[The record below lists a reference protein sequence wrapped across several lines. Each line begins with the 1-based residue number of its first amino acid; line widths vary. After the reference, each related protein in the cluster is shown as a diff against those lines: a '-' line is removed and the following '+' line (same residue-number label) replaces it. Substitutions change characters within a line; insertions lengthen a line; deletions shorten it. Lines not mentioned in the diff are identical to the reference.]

1 MRLAVT
7 ITGVAWA
14 GAEIFQMGACA
25 REKDEYFSRPLPNLP
40 IMSSEHQS
48 FQAEVRQLLDI
59 VIHSLYTDREIFT
72 RELVSNASDA
82 LEKLKLLQLTES
94 AIYEPEQPLQIEIT
108 TDEENRQLVIA
119 DRGIGMTREELVQNL
134 GTIAHSGTK
143 AFLQSMKEKGT
154 QNGGM
159 IGQFGVGFYS
169 VFMVA
174 DRVDVFTHS
183 WRTEAPSLRWTSD
196 GREGYEIEEVDSQA
210 RGARMVIHLKEEYAE
225 YAKESRI
232 KELLNKYSNFV
243 AFPILLNGERVNQ
256 VEALWLKA
264 KNEVSDKEY
273 EDFYQFTAKAWD
285 KPRFTMHF
293 TADAPL
299 DIHALLFLPEEN
311 QERFGFGPV
320 QPGVALY
327 CKRVLIDPQPEGL
340 LPEWL
345 RFVRGVIDSADLPLN
360 ISRESMQDSAL
371 VKKLGQVV
379 TKRLLKF
386 LEKKATDDAEAYR
399 AFYQG
404 FSRFIK
410 EGIVSSHEH
419 REALAGLLRFESSM
433 TEGDSLSS
441 FDDYIARMKD
451 GQSDIYY
458 LAGTSRAVME
468 SGPYLEAFKARGL
481 EVAYFT
487 EGVDEFVF
495 ESLGTFREKKLVR
508 ADQADIELEET
519 ALDGEAL
526 ATAEVEALQT
536 WWQDAMGEQLK
547 EVKTGKRLIASPVVA
562 LVPEDAPNPQMRA
575 MMKAMGQEAPA
586 VKPVLEIN
594 PRHALVKKL
603 ATLRTEKPEL
613 AGLVA
618 QQLVDQAMLSAGLV
632 EHPQQLA
639 TRMNEILEKIL

>member
-1 MRLAVT
+1 
-7 ITGVAWA
+7 
-14 GAEIFQMGACA
+14 
-25 REKDEYFSRPLPNLP
+25 
-40 IMSSEHQS
+40 
-48 FQAEVRQLLDI
+48 
-59 VIHSLYTDREIFT
+59 
-72 RELVSNASDA
+72 
-82 LEKLKLLQLTES
+82 
-94 AIYEPEQPLQIEIT
+94 
-108 TDEENRQLVIA
+108 
-119 DRGIGMTREELVQNL
+119 
-134 GTIAHSGTK
+134 
-143 AFLQSMKEKGT
+143 
-154 QNGGM
+154 
-159 IGQFGVGFYS
+159 
-169 VFMVA
+169 
-174 DRVDVFTHS
+174 
-183 WRTEAPSLRWTSD
+183 
-196 GREGYEIEEVDSQA
+196 
-210 RGARMVIHLKEEYAE
+210 MVIHLKEEHAE
-225 YAKESRI
+225 YAKEARI

-264 KNEVSDKEY
+264 KADVTEQEY
-273 EDFYQFTAKAWD
+273 EDFYRFTAKAWD

-320 QPGVALY
+320 QAGVALY

-360 ISRESMQDSAL
+360 ISRESMQDSVL

-386 LEKKATDDAEAYR
+386 LEKKAVDDVEAYR

-404 FSRFIK
+404 FSRFLK

-419 REALAGLLRFESSM
+419 RESLAGLLRFESSM
-433 TEGDSLSS
+433 TEGDALIS

-451 GQSDIYY
+451 GQSEIYY
-458 LAGTSRAVME
+458 LAGTSRSVME

-495 ESLGTFREKKLVR
+495 ESLGTVREKKLVR

-519 ALDGEAL
+519 AMEGEAL
-526 ATAEVEALQT
+526 AAADVEALQT
-536 WWQDAMGEQLK
+536 WWQEAMSEQLK
-547 EVKTGKRLIASPVVA
+547 EVKTGKRLVGSPVVA

-575 MMKAMGQEAPA
+575 MMKAMGQEVPA

-603 ATLRTEKPEL
+603 SALRSERPEIAT
-613 AGLVA
+613 LVA
-618 QQLVDQAMLSAGLV
+618 QQLVDQALLSAGLV
-632 EHPQQLA
+632 EHPQELA
-639 TRMNEILEKIL
+639 TRMNEILEKVL

>member
-1 MRLAVT
+1 MN
-7 ITGVAWA
+7 
-14 GAEIFQMGACA
+14 C
-25 REKDEYFSRPLPNLP
+25 
-40 IMSSEHQS
+40 EHQS

-94 AIYEPEQPLQIEIT
+94 GIHEPEQPLQIEIT

-174 DRVDVFTHS
+174 DRVDVYTHS
-183 WRTEAPSLRWTSD
+183 WRTDAPSLRWSSD

-264 KNEVSDKEY
+264 KGEVSDKEY
-273 EDFYQFTAKAWD
+273 EEFYQFTAKAWD

-386 LEKKATDDAEAYR
+386 LEKKATDDAAAYR
-399 AFYQG
+399 EFYQG

-433 TEGDSLSS
+433 TEGDTLSS

-451 GQSDIYY
+451 GQNDIYY
-458 LAGTSRAVME
+458 LAGTSRSVME

-495 ESLGTFREKKLVR
+495 ESLGTYREKKLVR

-526 ATAEVEALQT
+526 AASEVESLQT
-536 WWQDAMGEQLK
+536 WWQEAMGGQLK
-547 EVKTGKRLIASPVVA
+547 EVKTGKRLIGSPVVA

-575 MMKAMGQEAPA
+575 MMKAMGQDVPS

-594 PRHALVKKL
+594 PRHPLVKKL
-603 ATLRTEKPEL
+603 SSLRTEKPEI

>member
-1 MRLAVT
+1 MSKL
-7 ITGVAWA
+7 GS
-14 GAEIFQMGACA
+14 
-25 REKDEYFSRPLPNLP
+25 FSAHSLFY
-40 IMSSEHQS
+40 ISMSTEHQS

-82 LEKLKLLQLTES
+82 LEKLKLIQLTENNV
-94 AIYEPEQPLQIEIT
+94 YQGENELQISVT
-108 TDEENRQLVIA
+108 TDEEGRTLTIA
-119 DRGIGMTREELVQNL
+119 DSGIGMTREELVQNL

-143 AFLQSMKEKGT
+143 AFLKNLQEKGS
-154 QNGGM
+154 QAGGM

-174 DRVDVFTHS
+174 HRVDVYTHS
-183 WRTEAPSLRWTSD
+183 WRAEAPSLKWTSD
-196 GREGYEIEEVDSQA
+196 GREGYDIEETEQA
-210 RGARMVIHLKEEYAE
+210 DRGAKMVIHLKEEFAE

-232 KELLNKYSNFV
+232 RELLNKYSNFV
-243 AFPILLNGERVNQ
+243 AFPILLNGERVNK
-256 VEALWLKA
+256 VEALWLKS
-264 KNEVSDKEY
+264 KNEVSEQEY
-273 EDFYQFTAKAWD
+273 EDFYRFTAKAWD

-299 DIHALLFLPEEN
+299 DIHALLFVPEEN
-311 QERFGFGPV
+311 QERFGFGAM

-327 CKRVLIDPQPEGL
+327 CKRVLIDAQPDGL

-386 LEKKATDDAEAYR
+386 LEKKASDDAEAYR

-419 REALAGLLRFESSM
+419 RETLAGLLRFESSM
-433 TEGDSLSS
+433 TDGDALSS
-441 FDDYIARMKD
+441 FDDYVARMKSE
-451 GQSDIYY
+451 QKEIYY
-458 LAGTSRAVME
+458 LAGTSREVME

-481 EVAYFT
+481 EVAFFT

-495 ESLGTFREKKLVR
+495 ESLTEFQGKKLVR
-508 ADQADIELEET
+508 ADQADIELED
-519 ALDGEAL
+519 AAMDGEAM
-526 ATAEVEALQT
+526 AEAEVSALQS
-536 WWQDAMGEQLK
+536 WWQESMSASVK
-547 EVKTGKRLIASPVVA
+547 EVKTGKRLVGSPVVA
-562 LVPEDAPNPQMRA
+562 LVPEDAPNAQMRA
-575 MMKAMGQEAPA
+575 MMKAMGQEAPEI
-586 VKPVLEIN
+586 KPVLEIN

-603 ATLRTEKPEL
+603 SSLRESNPEV

-618 QQLVDQAMLSAGLV
+618 QQLVDQAMLAAGLV

-639 TRMNEILEKIL
+639 TRMNEILEKVL